1 MYAYLGTVLFYV
13 MCLVLD
19 SEFRRYSKKRGW
31 ITGGRWQMAA
41 GGLQLPSLNLDAGEL
56 SACMRCAL

>member
-1 MYAYLGTVLFYV
+1 MYTHLGTVLFYV

-41 GGLQLPSLNLDAGEL
+41 AVGGGGIQPHATPRTARS
-56 SACMRCAL
+56 